1 MGEHDR
7 SARREDAPIPGLLGC
22 RRPIVRVAGIEEFGD
37 GVTVLEVPDP
47 RAPRT
52 GEVLIEV
59 KAAGVGNWD
68 EFARTGRWDLGRGP
82 PMALGVAAAGVVAA
96 LGAGFEGWSVG
107 DPVFTHPLPLAEQGC
122 WAPWLVA
129 EAALLAPKPAEL
141 SWTHAAS
148 FPVPA
153 LTAVQVL
160 DEGLRVNRGERLLVN
175 GAGGATGAL
184 IVSMAALR
192 GVEVIATAG
201 PRSRER
207 VIGSGAATVIDY
219 HDPDWTAQVVAATA
233 GHGVDAAANAAPDG
247 AAVALAAVRDGGR
260 LVTIT
265 SDPPESERGIEV
277 VSLYV
282 RADGEQL
289 AGAGLCARR
298 RGAAR
303 GRRSRFGR
311 RTARLRARRVF
322 PPRGGRRG
330 TRSRRCRRRS
340 RCARGLAPS
349 APSGNTR
356 RAPLA
361 RNARSRS
368 PSPLR
373 VTFPNTGP
381 AEYVDGRSVP
391 DGWVGH
397 ELPDFLRAAAGTGGL
412 GSPGQRVLA

>member
-1 MGEHDR
+1 
-7 SARREDAPIPGLLGC
+7 
-22 RRPIVRVAGIEEFGD
+22 VRVAGIEEFGG

-96 LGAGFEGWSVG
+96 LGAGLEGWSVG

-129 EAALLAPKPAEL
+129 EAALLAPKPAEI
-141 SWTHAAS
+141 SWTHAAA

-160 DEGLRVNRGERLLVN
+160 DEGLRVNRGEWLLVN
-175 GAGGATGAL
+175 GAGGATGTL

-233 GHGVDAAANAAPDG
+233 GHGVDAAANAAPVWSRSLPTRPRASEESKSSRCTSAPTGSSSRAPVKIWPPDG
-247 AAVALAAVRDGGR
+247 S
-260 LVTIT
+260 T
-265 SDPPESERGIEV
+265 SS
-277 VSLYV
+277 S
-282 RADGEQL
+282 
-289 AGAGLCARR
+289 
-298 RGAAR
+298 
-303 GRRSRFGR
+303 
-311 RTARLRARRVF
+311 ARLS
-322 PPRGGRRG
+322 P
-330 TRSRRCRRRS
+330 SRRPTRHS
-340 RCARGLAPS
+340 LAPLQE
-349 APSGNTR
+349 AE
-356 RAPLA
+356 PL
-361 RNARSRS
+361 RSRS
-368 PSPLR
+368 SFSRLRETRDERLSPATHDHGHVALR
-373 VTFPNTGP
+373 PFG
-381 AEYVDGRSVP
+381 
-391 DGWVGH
+391 
-397 ELPDFLRAAAGTGGL
+397 
-412 GSPGQRVLA
+412 

>member
-1 MGEHDR
+1 VGEHAR
-7 SARREDAPIPGLLGC
+7 SARREDAPIPTLLGC

-96 LGAGFEGWSVG
+96 LGAGCEGWSVG

-175 GAGGATGAL
+175 GAGGTTGAL

-192 GVEVIATAG
+192 DVEVIATAG
-201 PRSRER
+201 PMSRER

-219 HDPDWTAQVVAATA
+219 HDPDWTAQVVAATG

-289 AGAGLCARR
+289 AGAGQDLAAGRLDFELGASFPLAEADAALARAVAGG
-298 RGAAR
+298 GAA
-303 GRRSRFGR
+303 
-311 RTARLRARRVF
+311 ALEV
-322 PPRGGRRG
+322 
-330 TRSRRCRRRS
+330 
-340 RCARGLAPS
+340 
-349 APSGNTR
+349 
-356 RAPLA
+356 
-361 RNARSRS
+361 
-368 PSPLR
+368 
-373 VTFPNTGP
+373 
-381 AEYVDGRSVP
+381 
-391 DGWVGH
+391 
-397 ELPDFLRAAAGTGGL
+397 
-412 GSPGQRVLA
+412 

>member
-1 MGEHDR
+1 
-7 SARREDAPIPGLLGC
+7 
-22 RRPIVRVAGIEEFGD
+22 VRVAGIEEFGS

-68 EFARTGRWDLGRGP
+68 EFARTGRWDLGREP
-82 PMALGVAAAGVVAA
+82 PMALGVAAAGVIAA
-96 LGAGFEGWSVG
+96 VGTGVEGQSVG
-107 DPVFTHPLPLAEQGC
+107 DAVFTHPLPLAEQGC

-129 EAALLAPKPAEL
+129 EAALLAPKPAEI
-141 SWTHAAS
+141 SWTRAAA

-160 DEGLRVNRGERLLVN
+160 DECLRVNRGERLFVN
-175 GAGGATGAL
+175 GAGGTTGGL

-219 HDPDWTAQVVAATA
+219 HDPDWRAQVVAATA

-247 AAVALAAVRDGGR
+247 AAAALAAIRDGGR

-289 AGAGLCARR
+289 ALAGQDLAAGRIDFEVGA
-298 RGAAR
+298 
-303 GRRSRFGR
+303 SF
-311 RTARLRARRVF
+311 
-322 PPRGGRRG
+322 
-330 TRSRRCRRRS
+330 
-340 RCARGLAPS
+340 
-349 APSGNTR
+349 
-356 RAPLA
+356 PLA
-361 RNARSRS
+361 EADVA
-368 PSPLR
+368 L
-373 VTFPNTGP
+373 
-381 AEYVDGRSVP
+381 AC
-391 DGWVGH
+391 
-397 ELPDFLRAAAGTGGL
+397 AAAGGGAAAL
-412 GSPGQRVLA
+412 DVWAS

>member
-1 MGEHDR
+1 
-7 SARREDAPIPGLLGC
+7 
-22 RRPIVRVAGIEEFGD
+22 VRVAGIEEFGG
-37 GVTVLEVPDP
+37 GVTVLEVPAP
-47 RAPRT
+47 RAPRP

-82 PMALGVAAAGVVAA
+82 PMALGVEAAGVVAS
-96 LGAGFEGWSVG
+96 LGAGVERWSVG

-129 EAALLAPKPAEL
+129 EAALLAPKPAEI
-141 SWTHAAS
+141 SWTLAAA

-175 GAGGATGAL
+175 GAGGATGRL

-207 VIGSGAATVIDY
+207 VIASGAAAVIDY

-233 GHGVDAAANAAPDG
+233 GDGVDAAANAAPDG

-265 SDPPESERGIEV
+265 SDPPASERGIEV

-282 RADGEQL
+282 RPDGEQL
-289 AGAGLCARR
+289 AGAGQDLAEGRLDFELGASLPLAEADAALALAVAGG
-298 RGAAR
+298 GAA
-303 GRRSRFGR
+303 
-311 RTARLRARRVF
+311 ALEV
-322 PPRGGRRG
+322 
-330 TRSRRCRRRS
+330 
-340 RCARGLAPS
+340 
-349 APSGNTR
+349 
-356 RAPLA
+356 
-361 RNARSRS
+361 
-368 PSPLR
+368 
-373 VTFPNTGP
+373 
-381 AEYVDGRSVP
+381 
-391 DGWVGH
+391 
-397 ELPDFLRAAAGTGGL
+397 
-412 GSPGQRVLA
+412 GQRKAV

>member
-1 MGEHDR
+1 
-7 SARREDAPIPGLLGC
+7 
-22 RRPIVRVAGIEEFGD
+22 VRVAGIEEFGG

-68 EFARTGRWDLGRGP
+68 EFARTGSWDLGRVP

-96 LGAGFEGWSVG
+96 LGADAEGWSVG
-107 DPVFTHPLPLAEQGC
+107 DPVFTHPIPLEEQGC

-129 EAALLAPKPAEL
+129 KAALLAPKPAEV
-141 SWTHAAS
+141 SWAHAAA

-160 DEGLRVNRGERLLVN
+160 DEGLRVNRSERVLVN
-175 GAGGATGAL
+175 GAGGVTGTM
-184 IVSMAALR
+184 IVAMAALR

-233 GHGVDAAANAAPDG
+233 GRGVDAAVNAAPDG
-247 AAVALAAVRDGGR
+247 AATALAAVRDGGR

-265 SDPPESERGIEV
+265 SDPPETERGIEV

-282 RADGEQL
+282 RADAEQL
-289 AGAGLCARR
+289 AGAGQDLASGRLDFEL
-298 RGAAR
+298 GA
-303 GRRSRFGR
+303 SF
-311 RTARLRARRVF
+311 
-322 PPRGGRRG
+322 
-330 TRSRRCRRRS
+330 
-340 RCARGLAPS
+340 
-349 APSGNTR
+349 
-356 RAPLA
+356 PLA
-361 RNARSRS
+361 EADAA
-368 PSPLR
+368 LAHT
-373 VTFPNTGP
+373 V
-381 AEYVDGRSVP
+381 AGRGVAAL
-391 DGWVGH
+391 
-397 ELPDFLRAAAGTGGL
+397 EL
-412 GSPGQRVLA
+412 

>member
-1 MGEHDR
+1 
-7 SARREDAPIPGLLGC
+7 
-22 RRPIVRVAGIEEFGD
+22 
-37 GVTVLEVPDP
+37 
-47 RAPRT
+47 
-52 GEVLIEV
+52 
-59 KAAGVGNWD
+59 
-68 EFARTGRWDLGRGP
+68 
-82 PMALGVAAAGVVAA
+82 MALGVAAAGVVAA

-141 SWTHAAS
+141 SWTLAAS

-184 IVSMAALR
+184 IVSMAVLR

-289 AGAGLCARR
+289 ARAGQDLAAGRLDFELGASFPLAEADAALARAVAGG
-298 RGAAR
+298 GAA
-303 GRRSRFGR
+303 
-311 RTARLRARRVF
+311 ALEV
-322 PPRGGRRG
+322 
-330 TRSRRCRRRS
+330 
-340 RCARGLAPS
+340 
-349 APSGNTR
+349 
-356 RAPLA
+356 
-361 RNARSRS
+361 
-368 PSPLR
+368 
-373 VTFPNTGP
+373 
-381 AEYVDGRSVP
+381 
-391 DGWVGH
+391 
-397 ELPDFLRAAAGTGGL
+397 
-412 GSPGQRVLA
+412 

>member
-1 MGEHDR
+1 
-7 SARREDAPIPGLLGC
+7 
-22 RRPIVRVAGIEEFGD
+22 
-37 GVTVLEVPDP
+37 
-47 RAPRT
+47 
-52 GEVLIEV
+52 
-59 KAAGVGNWD
+59 
-68 EFARTGRWDLGRGP
+68 
-82 PMALGVAAAGVVAA
+82 MALGVAAAGVVAA

-129 EAALLAPKPAEL
+129 EAALLAPKPAEI
-141 SWTHAAS
+141 SWTHAAA

-175 GAGGATGAL
+175 GAGGATGTL

-282 RADGEQL
+282 RPDGEQL
-289 AGAGLCARR
+289 AGAGQDLATGRLDSDL
-298 RGAAR
+298 GAL
-303 GRRSRFGR
+303 S
-311 RTARLRARRVF
+311 
-322 PPRGGRRG
+322 PRGGRRG
-330 TRSRRCRRRS
+330 TRSRRS
-340 RCARGLAPS
+340 RKRNCCAGGLAPLRLRE
-349 APSGNTR
+349 TR
-356 RAPLA
+356 DERLSP
-361 RNARSRS
+361 NARSRS
-368 PSPLR
+368 RSPSSLR
-373 VTFPNTGP
+373 VTSEHWPRPDCLCRPFPF
-381 AEYVDGRSVP
+381 V
-391 DGWVGH
+391 
-397 ELPDFLRAAAGTGGL
+397 RA
-412 GSPGQRVLA
+412 